1 MFYRT
6 RPPGPRLGNIEG
18 SMRGAGDV
26 TGTGATRSRDL
37 VGDRRA
43 ASGEWFRFSQVAFW
57 ATAWLGGQ
65 SYALIPIY

>member
-1 MFYRT
+1 
-6 RPPGPRLGNIEG
+6 
-18 SMRGAGDV
+18 MRGAGDV